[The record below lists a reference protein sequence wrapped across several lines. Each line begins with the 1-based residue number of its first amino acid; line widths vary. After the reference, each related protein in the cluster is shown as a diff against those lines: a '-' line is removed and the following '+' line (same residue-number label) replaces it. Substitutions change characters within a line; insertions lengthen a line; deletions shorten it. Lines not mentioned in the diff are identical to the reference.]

1 MAGWSPATPLS
12 SRLPYNGFTTPH
24 PEPCLAIAIRLSQAH
39 IDAMI
44 QHALEDAPIE
54 ACGLLATKDG
64 AVVEV
69 RRARNREAS
78 PYRFSID
85 PLETRKHEQAIDDS
99 GAELAGFYHS
109 HTGSPPLP
117 SPTDIRMMGP
127 FFGPPFVHFIIGVAD
142 LENPEVRAWYID
154 GPERIEQ
161 EFEVIP

>member
-1 MAGWSPATPLS
+1 MAV
-12 SRLPYNGFTTPH
+12 
-24 PEPCLAIAIRLSQAH
+24 AIRLSRAH

-54 ACGLLATKDG
+54 ACGLLAARDG
-64 AVVEV
+64 TVVEV
-69 RRARNREAS
+69 RRAKNREAS

-85 PLETRKHEQAIDDS
+85 PLETRRHEQAIDAS

-109 HTGSPPLP
+109 HTGSPPVP

-127 FFGPPFVHFIIGVAD
+127 FFGPPFVHFVIGVAD
-142 LENPEVRAWYID
+142 RENPEVRAWYID
-154 GPERIEQ
+154 GTERIEQ